1 MTTGPRHPSLMGD
14 SEFLAELEQKQRTD
28 PVGAADEESQ
38 SRMTPCDRGFPDIV
52 SDVGFD
58 SEAWTRSAHPYEDEP
73 QPDDDMADKYSRG
86 RIALAIG
93 GFLLMMGLGAAA
105 PAY

>member
-1 MTTGPRHPSLMGD
+1 
-14 SEFLAELEQKQRTD
+14 
-28 PVGAADEESQ
+28 
-38 SRMTPCDRGFPDIV
+38 MTPRDRGFPDIV

-73 QPDDDMADKYSRG
+73 QPDDYMPDRSSRG
-86 RIALAIG
+86 RIGLAI

-105 PAY
+105 AA